1 MTTIEELRQDALFS
15 VGAVHRV
22 RVAGTVKRGTEEE
35 GRQGNSFENLL
46 TRAKAVSPHAP
57 SEESPAA
64 MLELLDHTS
73 GY

>member
-15 VGAVHRV
+15 VGAVRRV
-22 RVAGTVKRGTEEE
+22 KAAGTVKRGTEGEE
-35 GRQGNSFENLL
+35 KQNNSFESLL
-46 TRAKAVSPHAP
+46 ARTRAVSPEPPA
-57 SEESPAA
+57 EESPAA